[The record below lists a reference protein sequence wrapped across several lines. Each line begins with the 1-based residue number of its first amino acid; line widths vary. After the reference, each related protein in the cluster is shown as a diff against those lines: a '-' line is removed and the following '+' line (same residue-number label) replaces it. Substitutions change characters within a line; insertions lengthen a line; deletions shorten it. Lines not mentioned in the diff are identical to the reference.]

1 MSSRAPEGWD
11 EVFQGPCVEADLI
24 RAILEA
30 RGLQVVAD
38 QVGAES
44 VFSGLAFERCRLFVR
59 SLDGEQARQ
68 ILAERREEGLEGLEP
83 DSP

>member
-11 EVFQGPCVEADLI
+11 EVFRGPCLEAGLI

-38 QVGAES
+38 QLGAES

-59 SLDGEQARQ
+59 SLDGELARQ
-68 ILAERREEGLEGLEP
+68 VLAERMEVTPEDG
-83 DSP
+83 DQNSS

>member
-1 MSSRAPEGWD
+1 
-11 EVFQGPCVEADLI
+11 VEADLI

-59 SLDGEQARQ
+59 SLDGQQARQ
-68 ILAERREEGLEGLEP
+68 VLAEQRDEGPEGQES